1 MSTNRGP
8 NPLSVAWAIL
18 RAKRVA
24 RPAPGGQSSADHT
37 DLKALLE
44 ILKDEGIARLPSLRG
59 EITDYRNFLA
69 TVDPDNMSRDGALA
83 FWLNLY
89 NAGALDLAA
98 EAVASRKGS
107 VLRVPGA
114 FTREWATIAGEAL
127 SLTEIEHG
135 KIRRFGDP
143 RIHGALVCGSASCPS
158 LRFEPYEAA
167 IVGEQLDDQLR
178 FFFAS
183 GGASIDRSKDQLL
196 LSRILLWYGGDFTRP
211 KRMPTWLPP
220 GRAALTAAIGTWLDP
235 DVRRWV
241 DATKP
246 KIVFRPYNWELAC
259 AVA

>member
-44 ILKDEGIARLPSLRG
+44 ILKDEGIARLPPLRG

-69 TVDPDNMSRDGALA
+69 TVDPDDMSRDGALA

-98 EAVASRKGS
+98 EAVASGKGS

-178 FFFAS
+178 FFS
-183 GGASIDRSKDQLL
+183 
-196 LSRILLWYGGDFTRP
+196 P
-211 KRMPTWLPP
+211 
-220 GRAALTAAIGTWLDP
+220 RAALRSTAPKTGYCCRESFSGTEGTSRARSECRPGSRQVEPISPLPLERGWTRMSGGGLT
-235 DVRRWV
+235 RRNRRLCSGL
-241 DATKP
+241 TTGS
-246 KIVFRPYNWELAC
+246 
-259 AVA
+259 